1 MVYKKY
7 LFIVLL
13 VSSVFGQSI
22 NPCEDERF
30 IKISEKFVDQMTE
43 DEYQYF
49 LKKQK
54 ECAEYE
60 NNADILNLNDN
71 SNLKIRISNQVSNPC
86 EDEKFIEI
94 SEKYVDL
101 MTEDEYK
108 YFLKKQKECA
118 EYDKDNP
125 ILKSLENNP
134 IKVEKIN
141 LLEELSFIFQHSS
154 LLVIASIIL
163 ITTYI

>member
-1 MVYKKY
+1 MKKY

-30 IKISEKFVDQMTE
+30 IKISEKFIDQMTE
-43 DEYQYF
+43 TEYQYF

-54 ECAEYE
+54 ECTEYE
-60 NNADILNLNDN
+60 NNVDISNSKAS
-71 SNLKIRISNQVSNPC
+71 SNLDIRSSNQISNPC
-86 EDEKFIEI
+86 EDERFIKI

-101 MTEDEYK
+101 MTDIEYQ

-125 ILKSLENNP
+125 ILKSLKNNP

-141 LLEELSFIFQHSS
+141 LLKKLSFIFQHSS
-154 LLVIASIIL
+154 LLVIAFL
-163 ITTYI
+163 IVITSYM

>member
-1 MVYKKY
+1 MKKY

-43 DEYQYF
+43 TEYQYF

-54 ECAEYE
+54 ECTEYE
-60 NNADILNLNDN
+60 NNVDISNSKAS
-71 SNLKIRISNQVSNPC
+71 SNLDIRISNQVLNPC
-86 EDEKFIEI
+86 EDERFIKI

-101 MTEDEYK
+101 MTEIEYQ

-125 ILKSLENNP
+125 ILKSLKNNP

-141 LLEELSFIFQHSS
+141 LLKKLSFIFQHSS
-154 LLVIASIIL
+154 LLVIVFL
-163 ITTYI
+163 IVITSYM

>member
-1 MVYKKY
+1 MKKY

-43 DEYQYF
+43 TEYQYF

-54 ECAEYE
+54 ECTEYE
-60 NNADILNLNDN
+60 NNADISNSKYN
-71 SNLKIRISNQVSNPC
+71 SNLEIRISNQVPNPC
-86 EDEKFIEI
+86 EDERFIKI

-101 MTEDEYK
+101 MTEIEYQ

-125 ILKSLENNP
+125 ILKSLKNNP

-141 LLEELSFIFQHSS
+141 LLKKLSFIFQHSS
-154 LLVIASIIL
+154 LLVIAFL
-163 ITTYI
+163 IVITSYM

>member
-1 MVYKKY
+1 MKKY

-43 DEYQYF
+43 TEYKYF

-54 ECAEYE
+54 ECTEYE
-60 NNADILNLNDN
+60 NNADISNSKYN
-71 SNLKIRISNQVSNPC
+71 SNLEIRISNQVPNPC
-86 EDEKFIEI
+86 EDERFIEI

-101 MTEDEYK
+101 MTEIEYQ

-125 ILKSLENNP
+125 ILKSLKNNP

-141 LLEELSFIFQHSS
+141 LLGKLSFIFQHSS
-154 LLVIASIIL
+154 LLVIAFL
-163 ITTYI
+163 IVITSYM

>member
-1 MVYKKY
+1 MKKY

-43 DEYQYF
+43 TEYQYF

-54 ECAEYE
+54 ECTEYE
-60 NNADILNLNDN
+60 NNADISNPKDN
-71 SNLKIRISNQVSNPC
+71 SNLEIRISNQAPNPC
-86 EDEKFIEI
+86 EDGRFIKI

-101 MTEDEYK
+101 MTEIEYQ

-125 ILKSLENNP
+125 ILKSLKNNP

-141 LLEELSFIFQHSS
+141 LLKKLSFIFQHSS
-154 LLVIASIIL
+154 LLVIAFL
-163 ITTYI
+163 IVITSYM

>member
-1 MVYKKY
+1 MKKY

-43 DEYQYF
+43 TEYQYF

-54 ECAEYE
+54 ECTEYE
-60 NNADILNLNDN
+60 NNVDISNSKAS
-71 SNLKIRISNQVSNPC
+71 SNLDIRSSNQISNPC
-86 EDEKFIEI
+86 EDERFIKI

-101 MTEDEYK
+101 MTDIEYQ

-125 ILKSLENNP
+125 ILKSLKNNP

-141 LLEELSFIFQHSS
+141 LLKKLSFIFQHSS
-154 LLVIASIIL
+154 LLVIAFL
-163 ITTYI
+163 IVITSYM

>member
-1 MVYKKY
+1 MKKY

-43 DEYQYF
+43 TEYQYF

-60 NNADILNLNDN
+60 NNVDISNSKAS
-71 SNLKIRISNQVSNPC
+71 SNLDIRISNQVPNPC
-86 EDEKFIEI
+86 EDERFIKI

-101 MTEDEYK
+101 MTEIEYQ

-125 ILKSLENNP
+125 ILKSLKNNP

-141 LLEELSFIFQHSS
+141 LLKKLSFIFQHSS
-154 LLVIASIIL
+154 LLVIAFIIL
-163 ITTYI
+163 ITSYI

>member
-1 MVYKKY
+1 MKKY

-13 VSSVFGQSI
+13 VSSVFGQSL

-43 DEYQYF
+43 TEYQYF

-54 ECAEYE
+54 ECTEYE
-60 NNADILNLNDN
+60 NNVDISNSKAS
-71 SNLKIRISNQVSNPC
+71 SNLDIRISNQAPNPC
-86 EDEKFIEI
+86 EDERFIKI
-94 SEKYVDL
+94 SEKYIDL
-101 MTEDEYK
+101 MTEIEYQ

-125 ILKSLENNP
+125 ILKSLKNNP

-141 LLEELSFIFQHSS
+141 LLGKLSFIFQHSS
-154 LLVIASIIL
+154 LLVIAFL
-163 ITTYI
+163 IVITSYM

>member
-1 MVYKKY
+1 MKKY

-43 DEYQYF
+43 IEYQYF

-54 ECAEYE
+54 ECTEYE
-60 NNADILNLNDN
+60 NNADISNFKDN
-71 SNLKIRISNQVSNPC
+71 SNLEIRISNQVPNPC
-86 EDEKFIEI
+86 EDERFIKI
-94 SEKYVDL
+94 SEKFVDQ
-101 MTEDEYK
+101 MTEIEYQ

-125 ILKSLENNP
+125 ILKSLKNNP

-141 LLEELSFIFQHSS
+141 LLEKLSFIFQHSS
-154 LLVIASIIL
+154 LLVIAFIIL
-163 ITTYI
+163 ITSYI

>member
-1 MVYKKY
+1 MKKY

-43 DEYQYF
+43 TEYQYF

-54 ECAEYE
+54 ECTEYE
-60 NNADILNLNDN
+60 NNVDISNSKAS
-71 SNLKIRISNQVSNPC
+71 SNLDIRISNQVPNPC
-86 EDEKFIEI
+86 EDERFIKI

-101 MTEDEYK
+101 MTEIEYQ

-125 ILKSLENNP
+125 ILKSLKNNP

-141 LLEELSFIFQHSS
+141 LLKKLSFIFQHSS
-154 LLVIASIIL
+154 LLVIVFL
-163 ITTYI
+163 IVITSYM

>member
-1 MVYKKY
+1 MKKY

-43 DEYQYF
+43 TEYQYF

-54 ECAEYE
+54 ECTEYE
-60 NNADILNLNDN
+60 NNVGISNFKAS
-71 SNLKIRISNQVSNPC
+71 SNLDIRISNQVPNPC
-86 EDEKFIEI
+86 EDERFIKI

-101 MTEDEYK
+101 MTEIEYQ

-125 ILKSLENNP
+125 ILKSLKNNP

-141 LLEELSFIFQHSS
+141 LLEKLSFIFQHSS
-154 LLVIASIIL
+154 LLVIAFIIL
-163 ITTYI
+163 ITSYI

>member
-1 MVYKKY
+1 MKKY
-7 LFIVLL
+7 QFIVLL

-43 DEYQYF
+43 TKYQ
-49 LKKQK
+49 
-54 ECAEYE
+54 
-60 NNADILNLNDN
+60 
-71 SNLKIRISNQVSNPC
+71 
-86 EDEKFIEI
+86 
-94 SEKYVDL
+94 
-101 MTEDEYK
+101 

-125 ILKSLENNP
+125 ILKSLKNNP

-141 LLEELSFIFQHSS
+141 LLKKLSFIFQHSS
-154 LLVIASIIL
+154 LLVIAFL
-163 ITTYI
+163 IVITSYM

>member
-1 MVYKKY
+1 MKKY
-7 LFIVLL
+7 LLIILL

-43 DEYQYF
+43 IEYQ
-49 LKKQK
+49 
-54 ECAEYE
+54 
-60 NNADILNLNDN
+60 
-71 SNLKIRISNQVSNPC
+71 
-86 EDEKFIEI
+86 
-94 SEKYVDL
+94 
-101 MTEDEYK
+101 

-125 ILKSLENNP
+125 ILKSLKNNP

-141 LLEELSFIFQHSS
+141 LLEKLSFIFQHSS
-154 LLVIASIIL
+154 LLVIAFIIL
-163 ITTYI
+163 ITSEITVRYSGISFQHTTIYYLLPMALLPFVYIFLIRTFKYENLN

>member
-1 MVYKKY
+1 MKKY

-43 DEYQYF
+43 TEYQYF

-54 ECAEYE
+54 ECTEYE
-60 NNADILNLNDN
+60 NNADISNFKYN
-71 SNLKIRISNQVSNPC
+71 SNLEIRISNQVPNPC
-86 EDEKFIEI
+86 EDERFIEI
-94 SEKYVDL
+94 SEKFVDQ
-101 MTEDEYK
+101 MTEIEYQ
-108 YFLKKQKECA
+108 YFLKKQTECA

-125 ILKSLENNP
+125 ILKSLKNNP

-141 LLEELSFIFQHSS
+141 LLGKLSFIFQHSS
-154 LLVIASIIL
+154 LLVIAFL
-163 ITTYI
+163 IVITSYM